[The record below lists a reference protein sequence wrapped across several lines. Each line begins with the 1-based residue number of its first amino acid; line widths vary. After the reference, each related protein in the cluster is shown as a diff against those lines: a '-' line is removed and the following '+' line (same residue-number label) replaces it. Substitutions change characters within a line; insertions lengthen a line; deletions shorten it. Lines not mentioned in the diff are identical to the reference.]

1 MTAVKTEGFHGI
13 LYPVGN
19 RKDKVVITV
28 SGSEGGME
36 HAEKMAKF
44 HQSQG
49 MPALALAY
57 FGTEQTGKW
66 LSKIPL
72 SYIGNA
78 VRWLKENGYEKIALE
93 GISKGAEYAA
103 AAAVKYPEIS
113 CVILK
118 APSYFYSEGLVQKA
132 PSGTSCWTDG
142 EKELPFTP
150 YKLRSFHMKKQILR
164 HRELNLL
171 PINTGKDVT
180 EASRIPIEKI
190 GGPVL
195 LLSTQAD
202 TVWTSA
208 ESGRKLEERLEK
220 AEFPYAY
227 KHVVF
232 QHMSH
237 LMFEN
242 ANKKVRLLFKS
253 ERHFPKEC
261 AQERSRMGQI
271 VCRWLEDTWE

>member
-1 MTAVKTEGFHGI
+1 MTEIKKEGFQGS
-13 LYPVGN
+13 LYPVGD
-19 RKDKVVITV
+19 RKDKVIIAV

-36 HAEKMAKF
+36 HAEKMARF

-49 MPALALAY
+49 MPSLALAY

-66 LSKIPL
+66 LSRIPL

-78 VRWLKENGYEKIALE
+78 ITWLKAQGYEKIALE

-103 AAAVKYPEIS
+103 AAAIRYPEIS
-113 CVILK
+113 CLILK

-132 PSGTSCWTDG
+132 PSGTSCWEDQG
-142 EKELPFTP
+142 QELPFTP
-150 YKLRSFHMKKQILR
+150 YKLRTFNMKKQLLR
-164 HRELNLL
+164 QRELNLL
-171 PINTGKDVT
+171 PLNTGKEVL
-180 EASRIPIEKI
+180 EASRIPIEQVR
-190 GGPVL
+190 GPVL

-202 TVWTSA
+202 TVWPSA
-208 ESGRKLEERLEK
+208 DSGRILEQRLTE
-220 AEFPYAY
+220 AEFPYAH
-227 KHVVF
+227 KHIVF
-232 QHMSH
+232 EHMSH

-261 AQERSRMGQI
+261 AEERTRMGEI
-271 VCRWLEDTWE
+271 VRQWLEETWQ

>member
-1 MTAVKTEGFHGI
+1 MAEVKTDGFQGI
-13 LYPVGN
+13 LYPVEN
-19 RKDKVVITV
+19 RKDKVVITL

-44 HQSQG
+44 HQSQK

-66 LSKIPL
+66 LSGIPL

-78 VRWLKENGYEKIALE
+78 IRWLKEKGYEKIALE

-103 AAAVKYPEIS
+103 AAAIKYPEIS

-132 PSGTSCWTDG
+132 PSDTCCWTDG
-142 EKELPFTP
+142 EEELPFTP
-150 YKLRSFHMKKQILR
+150 YKLRSFNMKKQLLR
-164 HRELNLL
+164 ERELNLL
-171 PINTGKDVT
+171 PLNTGKDVR
-180 EASRIPIEKI
+180 EESLIPIEKI

-195 LLSTQAD
+195 LLSTEAD
-202 TVWTSA
+202 RVWPSA
-208 ESGRKLEERLEK
+208 ESGRILEERLEK
-220 AEFPYAY
+220 KSFPYA
-227 KHVVF
+227 HRHIVF

-261 AQERSRMGQI
+261 ARERSLMGQE
-271 VCRWLEDTWE
+271 VCRWLEEVWE